1 MQRVKLVG
9 EIAKFGS
16 NWETNCRDIR
26 DIFKLIDCQTPGFR
40 QHLIAA
46 ADAGIGYEIKRGKDY
61 LDNEGELLLSLN
73 SEDVIITEDDCGSTD
88 GKIKRTIIEGSDII
102 ESIGEQILGRVACD
116 DIIDPSS
123 SEIIVKAGNL
133 MFISGQIPLDPETG
147 DLVSQSIEDQAKQ
160 VLENVKSICEAA
172 GCSLDDIV
180 KISIFL
186 TDLSNFAVVN
196 DMMKEY
202 FSEPYPARATVEV
215 SGLPLGVNVE
225 IEAIVLING

>member
-1 MQRVKLVG
+1 MTK
-9 EIAKFGS
+9 
-16 NWETNCRDIR
+16 
-26 DIFKLIDCQTPGFR
+26 
-40 QHLIAA
+40 
-46 ADAGIGYEIKRGKDY
+46 
-61 LDNEGELLLSLN
+61 
-73 SEDVIITEDDCGSTD
+73 
-88 GKIKRTIIEGSDII
+88 
-102 ESIGEQILGRVACD
+102 
-116 DIIDPSS
+116 
-123 SEIIVKAGNL
+123 EIISTKNAPQAIGPYSQAVKAGNL
-133 MFISGQIPLDPETG
+133 MFISGQIPLDPETS

-215 SGLPLGVNVE
+215 SGLPLEVNVE

>member
-1 MQRVKLVG
+1 MTK
-9 EIAKFGS
+9 
-16 NWETNCRDIR
+16 
-26 DIFKLIDCQTPGFR
+26 
-40 QHLIAA
+40 
-46 ADAGIGYEIKRGKDY
+46 
-61 LDNEGELLLSLN
+61 
-73 SEDVIITEDDCGSTD
+73 
-88 GKIKRTIIEGSDII
+88 
-102 ESIGEQILGRVACD
+102 
-116 DIIDPSS
+116 
-123 SEIIVKAGNL
+123 EIISTKNAPQAIGPYSQAVKAGNL
-133 MFISGQIPLDPETG
+133 MFISGQIPLDPKTG
-147 DLVSQSIEDQAKQ
+147 DLVSQSIEDQAKL

-225 IEAIVLING
+225 IEAIILING

>member
-1 MQRVKLVG
+1 MTK
-9 EIAKFGS
+9 
-16 NWETNCRDIR
+16 
-26 DIFKLIDCQTPGFR
+26 
-40 QHLIAA
+40 
-46 ADAGIGYEIKRGKDY
+46 
-61 LDNEGELLLSLN
+61 
-73 SEDVIITEDDCGSTD
+73 
-88 GKIKRTIIEGSDII
+88 
-102 ESIGEQILGRVACD
+102 
-116 DIIDPSS
+116 
-123 SEIIVKAGNL
+123 EIISTKNAPQAIGPYSQAVKAGNL
-133 MFISGQIPLDPETG
+133 MFISGQIPLDPESG

-160 VLENVKSICEAA
+160 GVDNVNSICEDA

>member
-1 MQRVKLVG
+1 MTK
-9 EIAKFGS
+9 
-16 NWETNCRDIR
+16 
-26 DIFKLIDCQTPGFR
+26 
-40 QHLIAA
+40 
-46 ADAGIGYEIKRGKDY
+46 
-61 LDNEGELLLSLN
+61 
-73 SEDVIITEDDCGSTD
+73 
-88 GKIKRTIIEGSDII
+88 
-102 ESIGEQILGRVACD
+102 
-116 DIIDPSS
+116 
-123 SEIIVKAGNL
+123 EIISTKNAPQAIGPYSQAVKAGNL
-133 MFISGQIPLDPETG
+133 MFISGQIPLDPKTG

-186 TDLSNFAVVN
+186 TDLSNFAIVN